1 MQPAAPPIWPKAV
14 AGVRS
19 DGKERMRNFEIG
31 MEWSGDAVHLR
42 VRGEL
47 DIAVAD
53 SLLRRVEGM
62 EGSSAQ
68 LVIVDLAEVTF
79 LDTCGVKAL
88 IAAQQAGAD
97 GGFEVLVVR
106 TPKAVRRVM
115 DVAGADRILSLA
127 DHPG

>member
-1 MQPAAPPIWPKAV
+1 
-14 AGVRS
+14 
-19 DGKERMRNFEIG
+19 MRNFDIA

-47 DIAVAD
+47 DVAVAD
-53 SLLRRVEGM
+53 SLLHRVEGM

-68 LVIVDLAEVTF
+68 LVIVDLHEVTF
-79 LDTCGVKAL
+79 LDSSGLKAL
-88 IAAQQAGAD
+88 LAAQQAAAD

-115 DVAGADRILSLA
+115 DVAGADRILHLA
-127 DHPG
+127 DQPG